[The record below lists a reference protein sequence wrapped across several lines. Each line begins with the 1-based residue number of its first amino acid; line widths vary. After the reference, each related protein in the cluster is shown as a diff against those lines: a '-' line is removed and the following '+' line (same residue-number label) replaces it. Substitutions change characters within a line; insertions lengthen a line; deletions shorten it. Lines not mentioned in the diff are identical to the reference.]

1 MLTATTSTRSNR
13 SIFVPRDT
21 GSPNDGLLKHI
32 SNLGSIARLD
42 FERYSVAGEVIYAI
56 EGDTMPTS
64 QQDEEARIGTL
75 AYALK
80 KLNPTNVHPT
90 GNASD
95 PAPTVRAFGE
105 VPSESRAYSEY
116 LKRLNEIDRQL
127 LNEAVNRRKQYLD
140 QTATGESRDPL
151 SIKEARALLPVEEC
165 TEIRQ
170 RARNRAWYQFA
181 PETAFASEPEETALR
196 LSDLIARLQEKL
208 QPRAVVAAQVLCQ
221 FITDKTGF
229 SYEGGPIPETV
240 WERLDPADA
249 QQLMELDDYA
259 TRTRDELY
267 WGFET
272 LDALL
277 AAIDGVNPGI
287 YSSASDS
294 ESPATALSLTEESRD
309 SNPTE
314 DAAEFIRYLNIICDE
329 SDARGRQTIASYYY
343 NEISNRGV
351 RDVLRDMG
359 LLAMQLASLN
369 STVEITETDETDA
382 MGHQSDSNA
391 IFDSE
396 KETDSEARPSLFDQE
411 LATVIRLIGGC
422 GRGAWIEEPD
432 DASRQENRLDQ
443 YDEGGAIV
451 SMSSHERTIACGRID
466 QELSAEDLP
475 ECARHLAGQLR
486 RDYANGLGVSQIW
499 SDINAELEE
508 LFPVRI
514 EKTGRSV
521 FISHAN
527 ATLQEFSREV
537 LEAILDECQQ
547 DFHLSA
553 LHNNPVYRS
562 FHKAIRKAVDT
573 RIVGKLM
580 QRAYEARQSGIMP
593 VKQFIALK
601 TASTLQRER
610 LLSARLSQ
618 TALRLIKE
626 IDKATPKRLKY
637 LSWALYGDNQPA
649 HPIHSLSGQDT
660 SRVWSALKARQQK
673 IAVPNRAA

>member
-13 SIFVPRDT
+13 CIFVPHDT

-32 SNLGSIARLD
+32 SNLDSIARLD
-42 FERYSVAGEVIYAI
+42 FERCSVAGEVIYAI
-56 EGDTMPTS
+56 EGDAMPTS
-64 QQDEEARIGTL
+64 QQDEEARVGTL

-80 KLNPTNVHPT
+80 KFNPTNVRPT
-90 GNASD
+90 AIASD
-95 PAPTVRAFGE
+95 SASTVRAFGE
-105 VPSESRAYSEY
+105 IPRESRAYREY
-116 LKRLNEIDRQL
+116 LKSLNEIDRQL
-127 LNEAVNRRKQYLD
+127 LNDAVNRRRQHRD
-140 QTATGESRDPL
+140 QTATGEGRDPL
-151 SIKEARALLPVEEC
+151 SIKEARALLPVEEW

-170 RARNRAWYQFA
+170 RARNRAWYRFA
-181 PETAFASEPEETALR
+181 PEAAFASEPDETALR
-196 LSDLIARLQEKL
+196 LSDLIARLQEEL

-221 FITDKTGF
+221 FMTDKTGF

-240 WERLDPADA
+240 WERLDPADV

-259 TRTRDELY
+259 TRTREELY
-267 WGFET
+267 CGFEA

-277 AAIDGVNPGI
+277 AALDRVNPGI
-287 YSSASDS
+287 GSSASDTKS
-294 ESPATALSLTEESRD
+294 SAKALSITEEIRD

-314 DAAEFIRYLNIICDE
+314 DAAEFIRYLNVICDE
-329 SDARGRQTIASYYY
+329 SDARGRQTITSYYY

-351 RDVLRDMG
+351 RDVLREMG

-369 STVEITETDETDA
+369 STVEITETDEMDA
-382 MGHQSDSNA
+382 RIHQPDSNA

-396 KETDSEARPSLFDQE
+396 EDADYEDRPSLFNQE
-411 LATVIRLIGGC
+411 LAAVIRLIGGS
-422 GRGAWIEEPD
+422 GRSAWIEEPD
-432 DASRQENRLDQ
+432 DASRQEDRLDQ

-466 QELSAEDLP
+466 PEFSAEDIP
-475 ECARHLAGQLR
+475 ECARHLAGQMR
-486 RDYANGLGVSQIW
+486 RAYANGTGIAQIW
-499 SDINAELEE
+499 SDINPELDD

-514 EKTGRSV
+514 EDNGRPV

-527 ATLQEFSREV
+527 AELQEFTREV
-537 LEAILDECQQ
+537 LEVILDECQQ

-553 LHNNPVYRS
+553 LHNNHIYRS
-562 FHKAIRKAVDT
+562 FHKAIRKATDT

-580 QRAYEARQSGIMP
+580 QRAYEARQSGILP
-593 VKQFIALK
+593 VKQFITLK
-601 TASTLQRER
+601 TASMLQRER

-618 TALRLIKE
+618 TAIRLIKE
-626 IDKATPKRLKY
+626 IDNASPKRLRY

-660 SRVWSALKARQQK
+660 SRVWAALKARQQK
-673 IAVPNRAA
+673 VAV